1 VIGDMLDSKRRPIS
15 VRDYHLMFEAGMF
28 APDERVELVRGD
40 LIRVPPMG
48 RPHQSAIN
56 RLNRLLT
63 ERFNGR
69 AVVQVQCPVVVS
81 DDSEPEPEFALLRWD
96 PTGYE
101 AATPTPAD
109 TYLLIEVSASSRAF
123 DRRVKVPLYAE
134 TGVPDVWIVD
144 VVDSLLRVYRDL
156 KDGRYATTAVLR
168 RGDVVACAAFPD
180 DPIPVSEIL
189 PSPPPRPHPTP

>member
-1 VIGDMLDSKRRPIS
+1 
-15 VRDYHLMFEAGMF
+15 MFEAGMF

-40 LIRVPPMG
+40 LIGVPPMG

-69 AVVQVQCPVVVS
+69 AVVQVQCPVIVS
-81 DDSEPEPEFALLRWD
+81 ADSEPEPEFALLRWD

-101 AATPTPAD
+101 ASTPAPDD
-109 TYLLIEVSASSRAF
+109 TYLLIEVSASNRAF
-123 DRRVKVPLYAE
+123 DRRVKIPLYAE
-134 TGVPDVWIVD
+134 AGIPEAWIVD
-144 VVDSLLRVYRDL
+144 VVDGLLHVYRDL

-180 DPIPVSEIL
+180 DPMPVSEIL
-189 PSPPPRPHPTP
+189 PSPPPHPTP